1 MRVLTAAGV
10 VAEVAEGEYASTPI
24 ANLLVDASPIRDAVS
39 FMFVLFISTLRPLLP
54 TKTSFLASTTTR
66 LYLSRFLSI
75 YSNLGSPILR
85 T

>member
-39 FMFVLFISTLRPLLP
+39 FMFVLFFSTLH
-54 TKTSFLASTTTR
+54 TIATH
-66 LYLSRFLSI
+66 
-75 YSNLGSPILR
+75 
-85 T
+85 